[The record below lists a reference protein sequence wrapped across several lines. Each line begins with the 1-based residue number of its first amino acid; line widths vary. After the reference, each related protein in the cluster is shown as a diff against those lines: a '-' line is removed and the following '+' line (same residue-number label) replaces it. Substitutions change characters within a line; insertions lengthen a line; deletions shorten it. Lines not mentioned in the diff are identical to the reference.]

1 MLKLGVSADTS
12 LFLCRDRRKGVLT
25 VDGESASGVSTDGV
39 SQLDTDGD
47 LWLGGSLSPPQGLPS
62 HYYTNF
68 VGCVASVVVSDVTL
82 DMTSQRLSASH
93 IEY

>member
-39 SQLDTDGD
+39 SDGD

-68 VGCVASVVVSDVTL
+68 VRCVASVVVSDVTL
-82 DMTSQRLSASH
+82 NMTSQRLSASH